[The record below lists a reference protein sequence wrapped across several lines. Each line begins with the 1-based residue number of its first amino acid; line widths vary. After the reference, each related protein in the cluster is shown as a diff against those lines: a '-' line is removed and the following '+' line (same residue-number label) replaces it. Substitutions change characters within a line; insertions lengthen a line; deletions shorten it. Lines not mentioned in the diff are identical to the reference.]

1 MADQESQ
8 VWPLAPGK
16 LHNRSDYEN
25 PTFKAIRRERT
36 NKCFVYVFAGIV
48 LFCIAVLV
56 FALLVFRVKSPE
68 IQLRSVSVKNL
79 KYSSWPPSFNA
90 SLSAQMTVKN
100 PNFGDYKFQP
110 STVSFLYGGSKV
122 GSSKV
127 AKGEAKV
134 KKTGRVRFAVDVRS
148 NRLPEGANNL
158 TSDINSGMLKLTGS
172 GKVSG
177 KVTLWK
183 ILNKKKTGKMDCTM
197 TLVLKSKT
205 IKDLVCR

>member
-16 LHNRSDYEN
+16 LHQRSDEN
-25 PTFKAIRRERT
+25 PTFKAIRRERS
-36 NKCFVYVFAGIV
+36 NKCFVYVFTGIV
-48 LFCIAVLV
+48 LFSIAILV
-56 FALLVFRVKSPE
+56 FALLVLRVKSPE
-68 IQLRSVSVKNL
+68 IKLRSVTVKNL
-79 KYSSWPPSFNA
+79 KYSSWPPSFNT

-100 PNFGDYKFQP
+100 PNFGDYEFVP
-110 STVSFLYGGSKV
+110 TTVSFLYGGSKV
-122 GSSKV
+122 GSTKV
-127 AKGEAKV
+127 VKGQAKV
-134 KKTGRVRFAVDVRS
+134 KKTGRVSFGVDLRS
-148 NRLPEGANNL
+148 NKLPEGANNL
-158 TSDINSGMLKLTGS
+158 TSDINSGMLKLTGT

-183 ILNKKKTGKMDCTM
+183 IINKRKTGKMDCTM